1 MTRTAESFPAAHGA
15 SGEATESASV
25 SPPRAPSAP
34 SGATPSG
41 PSPPD
46 LPARGRKRQVLAR
59 LIGRGVPLRR
69 QVLALLILA
78 LLPGALYAGLMA
90 HNSYTTDRERA
101 REHLRQQAIAA
112 AAQESAAITGAE
124 QVGKALA
131 LLPILTADP
140 EICRESID
148 RIRRGFPA
156 YQSIFVVD
164 TGGGVICSAIRP
176 GVDMPAS
183 VAERPWFKALMSQ
196 GRPARASEISPVI
209 RDQPAILVAI
219 PIPGPDGLPRGA
231 VGLVPRLE
239 GGAMPGKRFR
249 ADGGEAIL
257 VDTEGKPLPG
267 SESLAMLPDAALLS
281 GLQATSDRPAVFDAP
296 GRDGQPRSYALV
308 PLPRGSV
315 NLLFARPEASA
326 FDWAQR
332 DVVTRLVGPLV
343 MLLFTLLVTWVAI
356 DRLVLHWLA
365 ELRKTTRSFARGDF
379 GQRPNLAAAPQ
390 EIQELGG
397 TLSRM
402 ADTIKAREAELEHT
416 LSHREVL
423 LKEIHHRVKNNLQIV
438 SSLLSL
444 QHRALPPGPAR
455 SALMQAQTRINALAT
470 VHRSL
475 YETEDPSLVDLGRF
489 LRELGQLIYDGMG
502 GLNGIVDLDIRIDGA
517 VLVTSDQAVPLSLV
531 MTEALTNALRHAYPD
546 GRSGVI
552 RVRLGAL
559 DAEET
564 LAAADATE
572 ATGTLGRPTHCLS
585 VEDDGIGLAAEVS
598 PIDSA
603 QGEGT
608 WTTIGLGRRGI
619 GATLI
624 RSLAR
629 QAGGRVTIGLREGGG
644 TRVSLAFAAARP
656 APPPAAS

>member
-1 MTRTAESFPAAHGA
+1 M
-15 SGEATESASV
+15 
-25 SPPRAPSAP
+25 
-34 SGATPSG
+34 
-41 PSPPD
+41 
-46 LPARGRKRQVLAR
+46 ARWV
-59 LIGRGVPLRR
+59 GRGAPLRR
-69 QVLALLILA
+69 QVLVLLILA

-90 HNSYTTDRERA
+90 RNSYTTDRERA

-112 AAQESAAITGAE
+112 AAQESEAITGAE

-131 LLPILTADP
+131 LLPVLTANP
-140 EICRESID
+140 ETCRESID
-148 RIRRGFPA
+148 RIRKGFPA
-156 YQSIFVVD
+156 YQSMFVVD
-164 TGGGVICSAIRP
+164 TGGSIVCSAVRP
-176 GVDMPAS
+176 GVEMPES
-183 VAERPWFKALMSQ
+183 VAERPWFKALMIQ

-219 PIPGPDGLPRGA
+219 PIPGSDGLPRGA
-231 VGLVPRLE
+231 VALVPRLE
-239 GGAMPGKRFR
+239 GGAMPGKRLR

-257 VDTEGKPLPG
+257 VDTEGQPLPG
-267 SESLAMLPDAALLS
+267 SDSLGMLPDAALLT
-281 GLQATSDRPAVFDAP
+281 GLQATADRPAVFDAP

-326 FDWAQR
+326 FDWVQR

-365 ELRKTTRSFARGDF
+365 ELRKTARSFARGDF
-379 GQRPNLAAAPQ
+379 GQRPNLSAAPQ

-402 ADTIKAREAELEHT
+402 ADTIRAREAELEHT

-502 GLNGIVDLDIRIDGA
+502 GLNGIVDLDIQIDGA

-531 MTEALTNALRHAYPD
+531 MTEALTNALRHAYPN

-552 RVRLGAL
+552 HVRLGPL
-559 DAEET
+559 SPEEI
-564 LAAADATE
+564 LAATDPSGM
-572 ATGTLGRPTHCLS
+572 TGTLGRPTHCLS

-598 PIDSA
+598 PADSA
-603 QGEGT
+603 RGEGT

-656 APPPAAS
+656 SPPPPAS